1 MPRLFIAIELP
12 DPVKDQVLALQTQI
26 PGATWVKRHA
36 LHLTLRFLGD
46 QVEQARVEPIKS
58 ALTAVRV
65 KPFELSLRQTGRFP
79 PGTNRPPRVLWV
91 GISPQP
97 ALPALHRQIERA
109 LADVG
114 FPPDDRAFSPHITL
128 ARLKPPQG
136 ADAAAAFLNHSSR
149 FHGESFTV
157 DRFHLISSLL
167 SPQGPSYQYLA
178 SFPPDNG

>member
-26 PGATWVKRHA
+26 PGAVWVRRHA

-46 QVEQARVEPIKS
+46 QVEQARVEPITA
-58 ALTAVRV
+58 ALAAVRAR
-65 KPFELSLRQTGRFP
+65 PFTLALRQTGRFP

-97 ALPALHRQIERA
+97 ALPALHRQIEQA
-109 LADVG
+109 LAEVG
-114 FPPDDRAFSPHITL
+114 FPPEERDFSPHITL

-136 ADAAAAFLNHSSR
+136 ADAAAAFLNRSSH
-149 FHGESFTV
+149 FQGDSFTV
-157 DRFHLISSLL
+157 DQFHLISSVL
-167 SPQGPSYQYLA
+167 SPQGPSYQYMA
-178 SFPPDNG
+178 SFPLQNG